1 MEVGSPLTGIGRAA
15 ASSLTPA
22 TFEDLRAAKLRALNA
37 EAYGHE
43 LKNLIYQEEVN
54 DRLLTFSQNGIYQ
67 FYTPVVS
74 QTVTKALY
82 ELDAMSRKRP
92 GEPITI
98 VFNSP
103 GGVVT
108 DGFTLYDFIR
118 ELSSREHKITTK
130 CMGAAAS
137 MGAILMQAGD
147 ERVMTANAFMMV
159 HEISGQNEGTLAE
172 MKDTLAIVNRF
183 QDKALAILTAKSNMS
198 KRTLSTKWKK
208 TDWYMDANE
217 ALKLGFIDRIE
228 E

>member
-1 MEVGSPLTGIGRAA
+1 MGSETIGITSPVL
-15 ASSLTPA
+15 SSVAPVTA
-22 TFEDLRAAKLRALNA
+22 EDLRAAKLRAINA

-43 LKNLIYQEEVN
+43 LKNLIYQEEVQ
-54 DRLLTFSQNGIYQ
+54 DRLQTFQQYGIYQ

-82 ELDAMSRKRP
+82 ELDSISRKRP
-92 GEPITI
+92 GQPITI

-118 ELSSREHKITTK
+118 ELSSRGHSITTK
-130 CMGAAAS
+130 CMGVAAS

-147 ERVMTANAFMMV
+147 KRVMTPNAFMMV

-183 QDKALAILTAKSNMS
+183 QDKALNILTTKSNMTR
-198 KRTLSTKWKK
+198 RTLSTKWKK
-208 TDWYMDANE
+208 TDWYMDADE

-228 E
+228 D

>member
-1 MEVGSPLTGIGRAA
+1 MDA
-15 ASSLTPA
+15 PA
-22 TFEDLRAAKLRALNA
+22 TTQVSDDLRAAKLRALNA

-43 LKNLIYQEEVN
+43 LKNIIYKDEV
-54 DRLLTFSQNGIYQ
+54 DERMLTFASDGVYQ

-74 QTVTKALY
+74 HTVIKAMY
-82 ELDAMSRKRP
+82 ELDAISRRRP

-118 ELSSREHKITTK
+118 ELSKRGHHVTTK

-147 ERVMTANAFMMV
+147 TRVMTPNAFMMV
-159 HEISGQNEGTLAE
+159 HEISGQNEGTIAE
-172 MKDTLAIVNRF
+172 MKDTLAIVSRF
-183 QDKALAILTAKSNMS
+183 QDKALNILTQRSNMT

-208 TDWYMDANE
+208 TDWYMDASE
-217 ALKLGFIDRIE
+217 ALKLGFIDEIE

>member
-1 MEVGSPLTGIGRAA
+1 MGTADAMLVGVSQKQIVDRNDLALAR
-15 ASSLTPA
+15 
-22 TFEDLRAAKLRALNA
+22 LRAIEA
-37 EAYGHE
+37 ETRGLE
-43 LKNLIYQEEVN
+43 LKNQIYQEEVN
-54 DRLLTFSQNGIYQ
+54 DRLFTFEQNGVYQ

-82 ELDAMSRKRP
+82 DLDAMSRRRP

-108 DGFTLYDFIR
+108 DGFTLYDFLR
-118 ELSSREHKITTK
+118 ELSERGHRITTK

-147 ERVMTANAFMMV
+147 WRVMTPNAFMMV

-172 MKDTLAIVNRF
+172 MKDTLAIVNQF
-183 QDKALAILTAKSNMS
+183 QSKALDILTARSTMS
-198 KRTLSTKWKK
+198 RRALQTKWTK
-208 TDWYMDANE
+208 TDWYMDADE
-217 ALKLGFIDRIE
+217 ALKRGFIDSIGA
-228 E
+228 